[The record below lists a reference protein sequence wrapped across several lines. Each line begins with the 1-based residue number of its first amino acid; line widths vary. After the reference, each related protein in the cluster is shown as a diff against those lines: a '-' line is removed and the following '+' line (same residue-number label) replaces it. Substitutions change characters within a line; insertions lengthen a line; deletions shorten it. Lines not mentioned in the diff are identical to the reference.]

1 MEFNILLTGLFVFFA
16 RMCDVSLGTIRTI
29 MTVQGKTVIAFVLA
43 LFEITIW
50 LLVVNTVLNQ
60 INEQPIL
67 IAFYSFGYAT
77 GNVVGIL
84 VERRLAFGII
94 ILKLLT
100 RSAGHE
106 MAEFLRAKG
115 LPVTVYAGE
124 GMQGPIS
131 ELYLACS
138 RRKLRWILPEVK
150 KIDPKVFYIIE
161 QARDMSHALKPLS
174 SPMGGW
180 RNRGKKK

>member
-1 MEFNILLTGLFVFFA
+1 MESSILLTGVFVFFA
-16 RMCDVSLGTIRTI
+16 RMCDVSLGTVRTI
-29 MTVQGKTVIAFVLA
+29 MTVQGRTAIAFVLA

-67 IAFYSFGYAT
+67 IAFYAFGYAT
-77 GNVVGIL
+77 GNVVGII
-84 VERRLAFGII
+84 VERKLAFGIV

-106 MAEFLRAKG
+106 MAEFLRSKG

-131 ELYLACS
+131 ELYLACK
-138 RRKLRWILPEVK
+138 RRKLRWILPEVQ

-161 QARDMSHALKPLS
+161 QARDMSHVVKPLNT
-174 SPMGGW
+174 PMGGW
-180 RNRGKKK
+180 RSRFNKK

>member
-1 MEFNILLTGLFVFFA
+1 MESSIILTGVFVFFA
-16 RMCDVSLGTIRTI
+16 RMCDVSLGTVRTI
-29 MTVQGKTVIAFVLA
+29 MIVQGRTSIAFVLA

-50 LLVVNTVLNQ
+50 LLVVNTVLSQ

-84 VERRLAFGII
+84 VERRLAFGIVT
-94 ILKLLT
+94 LKLLT

-115 LPVTVYAGE
+115 LPVTVYLGE

-131 ELYLACS
+131 ELYLVCN

-150 KIDPKVFYIIE
+150 KIDPKVFYILE
-161 QARDMSHALKPLS
+161 PARDMSHVFKPLNTPVS
-174 SPMGGW
+174 GW
-180 RNRGKKK
+180 RGWFNKK